1 LTATDFILNNY
12 KEITIMQ
19 TAFPTKEEITKEYR
33 GLVSAISHRMIQNPE
48 IAKDAA
54 QEAWMEILKSLKT
67 FKGESKI
74 STWIYTIASRVI
86 LRQAKNEKIY
96 STRYLSEYFR
106 NGERESPFEQEA
118 DKRRWVKEMCD
129 KCLTGILH
137 CLSSQD
143 RLLYILYDV
152 AGLSY
157 RELSM
162 IVDDQESTVRKKVS
176 RSRKKLHNFLNEEC
190 VLFKPDG
197 NCSCRM
203 KKHVVDIDLP
213 SEYQKLKNTVKDIH
227 FFRESRQILAIKDH
241 LA

>member
-1 LTATDFILNNY
+1 
-12 KEITIMQ
+12 MQ
-19 TAFPTKEEITKEYR
+19 TAIPFKEEITKEYR
-33 GLVSAISHRMIQNPE
+33 GLVSAVSHRMIQNPE
-48 IAKDAA
+48 MAKDAA
-54 QEAWMEILKSLKT
+54 QEAWIEILRSLNT

-86 LRQAKNEKIY
+86 LRQAKNEKVY

-106 NGERESPFEQEA
+106 DGERESPFEQEM

-137 CLSSQD
+137 CLSNQS
-143 RLLYILYDV
+143 RLLYVLYDV

-157 RELSM
+157 REISL
-162 IVDDQESTVRKKVS
+162 IVAEQESTVRKKVS
-176 RSRKKLHNFLNEEC
+176 RSRNKLHNFLNEEC
-190 VLFKPDG
+190 ALFNPDG

-203 KKHVVDIDLP
+203 KNHVQGIDLP
-213 SEYQKLKNTVKDIH
+213 SEYQKLKKTVKDIH

-241 LA
+241 HA